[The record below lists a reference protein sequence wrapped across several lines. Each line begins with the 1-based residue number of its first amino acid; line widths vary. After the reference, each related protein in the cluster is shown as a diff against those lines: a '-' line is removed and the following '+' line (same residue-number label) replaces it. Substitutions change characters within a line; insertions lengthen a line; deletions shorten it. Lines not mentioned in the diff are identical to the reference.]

1 MWNFDVRMDDT
12 PLEAN
17 LGFVCRRTA
26 TPASNTGKPIDAYKG
41 QSAIERQR
49 ADGLRKR
56 LVTLEL
62 DDHVPLWGLEGVYRD
77 GVAVGY
83 LRRADYAYSLGKMLG
98 RAYIR
103 RSCGSL
109 ITNDYLKS
117 GSYEVDVMGTRH
129 AARLRLRSS
138 FDPENRRLHGDYAG

>member
-1 MWNFDVRMDDT
+1 MDDT

-26 TPASNTGKPIDAYKG
+26 TSPTSDTGVGSKRFDSYKG

-49 ADGLRKR
+49 AEGLRKR

-62 DDHVPLWGLEGVYRD
+62 DDQVPLWGLEGVYRN
-77 GVAVGY
+77 GEAVGY
-83 LRRADYAYSLGKMLG
+83 LRRADYAYSLDKMLG

-103 RSCGSL
+103 QPCGSL
-109 ITNDYLKS
+109 ITNEYLQS

-129 AARLRLRSS
+129 AARLRLRSP
-138 FDPENRRLHGDYAG
+138 FDPENRRLHGDYAA